1 MVIVLLWAAA
11 ASLSPTPAAQAPA
24 GASLPAKISAAAI
37 ADDKV
42 SCRNVKVV
50 GTRIRQ
56 RVCHTEAEWREEER
70 LAREAL
76 KDRERNPQT
85 PQNQ

>member
-1 MVIVLLWAAA
+1 MIAFLWASAATLSTSVGPAAA
-11 ASLSPTPAAQAPA
+11 AVALPGKTPAAVVD
-24 GASLPAKISAAAI
+24 GG
-37 ADDKV
+37 KV

-56 RVCHTEAEWREEER
+56 RVCHTAAEWREEER

-85 PQNQ
+85 PRNQ

>member
-1 MVIVLLWAAA
+1 MTIAFFWAAA
-11 ASLSPTPAAQAPA
+11 ATLSTNVGPEAPAAA
-24 GASLPAKISAAAI
+24 GLPAKTPAAAI